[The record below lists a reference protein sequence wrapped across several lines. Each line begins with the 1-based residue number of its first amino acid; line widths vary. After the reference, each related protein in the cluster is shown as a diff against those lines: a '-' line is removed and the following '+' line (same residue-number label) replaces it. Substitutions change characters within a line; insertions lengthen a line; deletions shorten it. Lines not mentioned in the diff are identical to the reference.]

1 MSDALKRRDVDLVVD
16 SLEAGVGRGRV
27 DHDTLADVVAA
38 GFGRYASARIKDFVP
53 VLVEHNVRDRLLRTP
68 AG

>member
-16 SLEAGVGRGRV
+16 SLEAGVGRGGV
-27 DHDTLADVVAA
+27 DHDTLAAAVAA
-38 GFGRYASARIKDFVP
+38 DFSRYASARIRDFVP
-53 VLVEHNVRDRLLRTP
+53 VLVEHNVRDRLLSAR